1 MTPTA
6 LEPSLDLAGGEHYSS
21 TMSSDSDHQA
31 LQREALSLTLTE
43 TAIQQVKALLARNNR
58 EGHGLRVS
66 VADGGCSGFSY
77 KLDFAKE
84 EEPGDLI
91 LELGNLKVYV
101 DSKSVPQLKGT
112 TIDYVTS
119 LYGGGFKFSNPN
131 ASGTCGCGTSFSA

>member
-1 MTPTA
+1 MA
-6 LEPSLDLAGGEHYSS
+6 SEINHE
-21 TMSSDSDHQA
+21 A
-31 LQREALSLTLTE
+31 LQKEALSLSLTE
-43 TAIQQVKALLARNNR
+43 KAIQQVKALLARNHR
-58 EGHGLRVS
+58 EGQGLRVS

-77 KLDFAKE
+77 KLDFAEE
-84 EEPGDLI
+84 EEPDDLV

-101 DSKSVPQLKGT
+101 DAKSVPQLKGT

>member
-1 MTPTA
+1 MA
-6 LEPSLDLAGGEHYSS
+6 SEINY
-21 TMSSDSDHQA
+21 QA
-31 LQREALSLTLTE
+31 LQKESLSLTLTE
-43 TAIQQVKALLARNNR
+43 KAIQQVKALLARGNR
-58 EGHGLRVS
+58 EGQGLRVS

-84 EEPGDLI
+84 QDPGDLV
-91 LELGNLKVYV
+91 LELDNLKVYV
-101 DSKSVPQLKGT
+101 DAKSVPQLKGT

>member
-6 LEPSLDLAGGEHYSS
+6 LEPSLDLAGGEHYPSS
-21 TMSSDSDHQA
+21 MSSDFDHQA

-43 TAIQQVKALLARNNR
+43 TAIQQVKVLLARNNR

-84 EEPGDLI
+84 KEPGDLI

>member
-1 MTPTA
+1 MANEATYES
-6 LEPSLDLAGGEHYSS
+6 LETESVN
-21 TMSSDSDHQA
+21 
-31 LQREALSLTLTE
+31 LTLTDQAVE
-43 TAIQQVKALLARNNR
+43 QVKALLARNNR
-58 EGHGLRVS
+58 KDYGLRVS

-84 EEPGDLI
+84 KEPGDLV
-91 LELGNLKVYV
+91 LDLGNLQVYI
-101 DSKSVPQLKGT
+101 DPNSVPHLKGT

>member
-6 LEPSLDLAGGEHYSS
+6 LEPSLDLAGGEHYPS
-21 TMSSDSDHQA
+21 TMSSDSDHQE

>member
-1 MTPTA
+1 MVS
-6 LEPSLDLAGGEHYSS
+6 EINHQDL
-21 TMSSDSDHQA
+21 QK
-31 LQREALSLTLTE
+31 EALSLNLTE
-43 TAIQQVKALLARNNR
+43 KAIEQVKALLARNNR
-58 EGHGLRVS
+58 AGQGLRVS

-84 EEPGDLI
+84 QEPGDLV

-101 DSKSVPQLKGT
+101 DANSVPQLKGT
-112 TIDYVTS
+112 TIDYVSS

>member
-1 MTPTA
+1 MA
-6 LEPSLDLAGGEHYSS
+6 SEIN
-21 TMSSDSDHQA
+21 HQA
-31 LQREALSLTLTE
+31 PQKETLSLTLTE
-43 TAIQQVKALLARNNR
+43 TAVQQVKALLARNNR
-58 EGHGLRVS
+58 EGQGLRVS

-84 EEPGDLI
+84 EEPGDLV

-101 DSKSVPQLKGT
+101 DAKSVPQLKGT

>member
-1 MTPTA
+1 MA
-6 LEPSLDLAGGEHYSS
+6 SELN
-21 TMSSDSDHQA
+21 HQA
-31 LQREALSLTLTE
+31 QETEGLNLTLTE
-43 TAIQQVKALLARNNR
+43 KAIQQVKALLARGNR
-58 EGHGLRVS
+58 KDHGLRVA

-84 EEPGDLI
+84 EEPGDLV

-101 DSKSVPQLKGT
+101 DSGSVPHLKGT